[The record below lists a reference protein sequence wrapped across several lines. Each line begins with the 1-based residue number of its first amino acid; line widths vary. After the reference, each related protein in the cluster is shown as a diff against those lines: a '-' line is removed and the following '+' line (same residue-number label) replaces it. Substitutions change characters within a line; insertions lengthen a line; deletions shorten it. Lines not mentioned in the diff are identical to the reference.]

1 MKQQKEALSVIGTW
15 LGELSPRDT
24 DTLAHSV
31 LPPPRLA
38 EFATRVGAGPCGW
51 AVELGAAMAVHI
63 TEEIPELAVDGIAQ
77 ELRRGCE
84 AVALGLVAALSDQRD
99 FNVADVPEVLLG
111 TAEVVS
117 RGVGIEHMLRAIN
130 VGHSFA
136 VHEVLDACERL
147 LSGDERFTAM
157 RRVCELMLRVVDELT
172 ADMARD
178 FGQVQQAW
186 LASAAAARM
195 EIVQSILHGDP
206 VPPDRAARVLGYDLT
221 RQHLAVV
228 AWADDPTPVWSGR
241 LEEAAVDLLRAAG
254 CTSTLVVPVGDRRVW
269 AWGSGVRRS
278 PGLPANGTPR
288 PSPGIRIAA
297 GLTAPSLGGFRDS
310 HHQALEAARVGM
322 MSHDPSSGGRWLFDY
337 GELDLVAM
345 LSYRID
351 LAREFVRRELG
362 GLAGPG
368 ESTATVRAT
377 LKCYLD
383 EERSLNGAAEHLH
396 VARNTVAYRVQ
407 RAEQL
412 RGREIG
418 VRRMQL
424 QAALTLVEELGEAV
438 LYLDPAPSSGSQDRA
453 SRPAR

>member
-1 MKQQKEALSVIGTW
+1 MLSVIGTW
-15 LGELSPRDT
+15 LRELGPRDE
-24 DTLAHSV
+24 DAVAHSA
-31 LPPPRLA
+31 LPPPRVA
-38 EFATRVGAGPCGW
+38 EFVARVGAGPCGW
-51 AVELGAAMAVHI
+51 AVELGRDMAVHI
-63 TEEIPELAVDGIAQ
+63 TEEIPELALDGIAQ

-84 AVALGLVAALSDQRD
+84 VVALGLVAALSEQRD
-99 FNVADVPEVLLG
+99 FVVSDVPEVFLG

-130 VGHSFA
+130 VGHSYA

-147 LSGDERFTAM
+147 LSGNERFTAM
-157 RRVCELMLRVVDELT
+157 RRVCELMLAVVDELT
-172 ADMARD
+172 ADMARE

-195 EIVQSILHGDP
+195 EVVQRILHGDP
-206 VPPDRAARVLGYDLT
+206 VPLDRAAHVLGYDLT

-228 AWADDPTPVWSGR
+228 AWADDPAPVWSGR
-241 LEEAAVDLLRAAG
+241 LEEAAVDLLRAAS

-269 AWGSGVRRS
+269 AWGSCVRR
-278 PGLPANGTPR
+278 PPFLPADGMPQPR
-288 PSPGIRIAA
+288 PGVRIAA
-297 GLTAPSLGGFRDS
+297 GLTAPSLDGFRDS
-310 HHQALEAARVGM
+310 HRQALEAARVGM
-322 MSHDPSSGGRWLFDY
+322 MSHGQPSGARWLFDY
-337 GELDLVAM
+337 GELDLVAL

-368 ESTATVRAT
+368 ESTATVRTT

-383 EERSLNGAAEHLH
+383 EERSLNGAAERLH

-438 LYLDPAPSSGSQDRA
+438 LSPEPTPS
-453 SRPAR
+453 

>member
-1 MKQQKEALSVIGTW
+1 MIGTW
-15 LGELSPRDT
+15 LRDVTPRDE
-24 DTLAHSV
+24 DAVAHSV

-38 EFATRVGAGPCGW
+38 EFVTRVGEGPCGW
-51 AVELGAAMAVHI
+51 AVELGRAIAVHI
-63 TEEIPELAVDGIAQ
+63 TEEIPELALDGIVQ

-84 AVALGLVAALSDQRD
+84 AVAVGLVAALCEERD
-99 FNVADVPEVLLG
+99 FTVADVPEVFLG
-111 TAEVVS
+111 AAEVVS

-136 VHEVLDACERL
+136 VHEVLDVCERL
-147 LSGDERFTAM
+147 LSGEERFTEM
-157 RRVCELMLRVVDELT
+157 RRVCELMLSVVDELT
-172 ADMARD
+172 ADMARE
-178 FGQVQQAW
+178 FGRVQQAW
-186 LASAAAARM
+186 LASATAARM
-195 EIVQSILHGDP
+195 EVVQSILHGDP
-206 VPPDRAARVLGYDLT
+206 VPLDRAGHVLGYDLT

-228 AWADDPTPVWSGR
+228 AWADDPTPAWSGR
-241 LEEAAVDLLRAAG
+241 LEEAAVDLLRTAG

-269 AWGSGVRRS
+269 AWGSGVRR
-278 PGLPANGTPR
+278 PPCLGVNGTPR
-288 PSPGIRIAA
+288 SRPGVRVAV
-297 GLTAPSLGGFRDS
+297 GLTGPSRDGFRDS
-310 HHQALEAARVGM
+310 HYQALEAARVGM
-322 MSHDPSSGGRWLFDY
+322 MSHGSPSGVRWLFDY

-368 ESTATVRAT
+368 ESTATVRTT

-383 EERSLNGAAEHLH
+383 EERSLNSAAERLH

-412 RGREIG
+412 RGRAIG

-438 LYLDPAPSSGSQDRA
+438 LLPDPAPS
-453 SRPAR
+453 